1 LLRHTLDRALALQ
14 KDWPKLGV
22 VIVADPRLADLTIE
36 IDRPLFTY
44 VHTFVITDKR
54 TSIVLGS
61 GKVTAF
67 DGTTAS
73 GQLAKQIVEILSAAK
88 LPAAGKPK

>member
-1 LLRHTLDRALALQ
+1 VDTLDHALAGQ
-14 KDWPKLGV
+14 KDWPGLGLTV
-22 VIVADPRLADLTIE
+22 VQDQRVADLLVE

-44 VHTFVITDKR
+44 NHTFVIVDKR
-54 TSIVLGS
+54 TSIILGS

-73 GQLAKQIVEILSAAK
+73 GGIAKDVIKIFSAAR
-88 LPAAGKPK
+88 LPPESNKK

>member
-1 LLRHTLDRALALQ
+1 M
-14 KDWPKLGV
+14 
-22 VIVADPRLADLTIE
+22 VIVKDQRVADLIVE
-36 IDRPLFTY
+36 VDRPLFTY
-44 VHTFVITDKR
+44 IHTFVMSDKR

-73 GQLAKQIVEILSAAK
+73 GGLAKEIVRILSAARTSPTQAK
-88 LPAAGKPK
+88 